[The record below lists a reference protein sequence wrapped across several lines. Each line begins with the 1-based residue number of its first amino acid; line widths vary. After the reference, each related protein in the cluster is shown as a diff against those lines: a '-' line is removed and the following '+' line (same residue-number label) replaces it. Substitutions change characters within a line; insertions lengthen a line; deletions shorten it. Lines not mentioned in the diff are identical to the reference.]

1 MHSSS
6 CPLILFTHFVPFP
19 NFSLLWKPPVCIC
32 ESASALLYLFLY
44 FFQFHIYLKSC
55 PSLTSTW
62 RPNSCLQS
70 ENWTVF
76 TFQERIIPFQKTSL
90 LNSLVI
96 KCINPAET
104 IQDRSVQS
112 LPISFSK
119 LNSNLILH
127 MVTLLDEI
135 SSSCQELRMVWYFF
149 ILTSK

>member
-1 MHSSS
+1 MPFN
-6 CPLILFTHFVPFP
+6 PLHPFCPFP
-19 NFSLLWKPPVCIC
+19 QSFSTL
-32 ESASALLYLFLY
+32 ETTSLYLRVCFCFVIVVPL
-44 FFQFHIYLKSC
+44 FFSIPHILEIMPFIDIKLETQLLSPKWKLNC
-55 PSLTSTW
+55 LHLSREDHSL
-62 RPNSCLQS
+62 
-70 ENWTVF
+70 
-76 TFQERIIPFQKTSL
+76 FQKTSL

-112 LPISFSK
+112 LPISFSQ

-135 SSSCQELRMVWYFF
+135 SSSCQELRMIWYFF